1 MNKTYRG
8 AYERRRRGD
17 GPIMRAAKWI
27 VPTVIWLLGM
37 WMVSIVVMAA
47 AMGVRL

>member
-1 MNKTYRG
+1 MKLRCDDEWDEHPLMT
-8 AYERRRRGD
+8 
-17 GPIMRAAKWI
+17 AAKWI

-37 WMVSIVVMAA
+37 WMVAIVVMAL